1 MRAEDRPL
9 LRVLSLG
16 AGVQSTTL
24 ALPALVGLVPLP
36 VDQANVLLTEWG
48 HTLGPVHR
56 PFRQEAYSLELD
68 GAPVSVAVSA
78 SIVSATVKHLAR
90 GEVVELARLCT
101 HPAHRWATRVM
112 LRLWREVAAPR
123 WACWPVRAAVAYSQT
138 RYHDGHIYRFDG
150 WRLADE
156 AAGSIGG
163 GSWSRRRSAADA
175 VHGRK
180 RLWIWEYSDVAA

>member
-1 MRAEDRPL
+1 MIGPAGTD
-9 LRVLSLG
+9 LRGTPVKWRQTVLP
-16 AGVQSTTL
+16 V
-24 ALPALVGLVPLP
+24 PALVGLTAVP
-36 VDQANVLLTEWG
+36 VTEVNDLLLEWG
-48 HTLGPVHR
+48 HNLGPVQR
-56 PFRQEAYSLELD
+56 PFRQEGWALELD
-68 GAPVSVAVSA
+68 GEPVSVAVSA

-90 GEVVELARLCT
+90 TEVVELARLCT
-101 HPAHRWATRVM
+101 DPAHRWATRVM

-123 WACWPVRAAVAYSQT
+123 WACWPVRAAVAYSQN

-156 AAGSIGG
+156 AAGSNGG
-163 GSWSRRRSAADA
+163 GSWSRRRLATDA